1 MTHPRTAA
9 ATRAAVALAP
19 LIEELRASGCHTA
32 AAIAAA
38 LNARGVPSPAGKSV
52 WHRSTVDRLLRRL
65 GVDRSRSAKRTRE
78 HCARGHA
85 WTAETM
91 HVRGGY
97 LICRICDREDRA
109 KVRARRLRQAAAVQL
124 DPQEPDD

>member
-9 ATRAAVALAP
+9 ATKAAVALAP
-19 LIEELRASGCHTA
+19 LIEELRASGCCTS

-38 LNARGVPSPAGKSV
+38 LNARGVPSPAGKGV
-52 WHRSTVDRLLRRL
+52 WHRSAVDRLLRRL
-65 GVDRSRSAKRTRE
+65 GVELSRSVKRTKE

-91 HVRGGY
+91 RVRDGS
-97 LICRICDREDRA
+97 LICRICSREDRA
-109 KVRARRLRQAAAVQL
+109 KARAQRLQQPAVKS
-124 DPQEPDD
+124 

>member
-9 ATRAAVALAP
+9 ATKAAVALAP
-19 LIEELRASGCHTA
+19 LIEELQASGCHTA

-38 LNARGVPSPAGKSV
+38 LNARGVPSPAGKGV
-52 WHRSTVDRLLRRL
+52 WHQSAVDRLLRRL
-65 GVDRSRSAKRTRE
+65 GVDRSRSVKRTRE
-78 HCARGHA
+78 HCARGHV

-97 LICRICDREDRA
+97 LICRICSREDRA
-109 KVRARRLRQAAAVQL
+109 KARTQRLRQPAVKS
-124 DPQEPDD
+124 